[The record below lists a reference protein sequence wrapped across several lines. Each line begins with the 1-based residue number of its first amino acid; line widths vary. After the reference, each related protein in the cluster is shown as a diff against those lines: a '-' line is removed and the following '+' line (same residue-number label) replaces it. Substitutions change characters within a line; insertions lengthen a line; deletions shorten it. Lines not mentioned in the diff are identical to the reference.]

1 MNGLVFIAIVASIF
15 GVQGKIIVYF
25 ERSFGTCFGQ
35 YSSILHCMIMT
46 DPKIQEN
53 DEIGFIFL

>member
-25 ERSFGTCFGQ
+25 ESFGTCFGQ

-53 DEIGFIFL
+53 YEAGHILL

>member
-25 ERSFGTCFGQ
+25 ESFGTCFGQ
-35 YSSILHCMIMT
+35 YSTASDESGHSFIL
-46 DPKIQEN
+46 ELLN
-53 DEIGFIFL
+53 DFRTLG